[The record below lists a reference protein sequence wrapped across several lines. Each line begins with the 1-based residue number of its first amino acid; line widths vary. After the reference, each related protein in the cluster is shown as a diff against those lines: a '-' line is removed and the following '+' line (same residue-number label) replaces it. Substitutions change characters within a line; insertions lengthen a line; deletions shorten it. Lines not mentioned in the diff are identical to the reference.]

1 MLAVVMEVLFK
12 ILAVSALVKVEF
24 DLARIFK

>member
-12 ILAVSALVKVEF
+12 ILVVSALVKVEF